1 MIVRRVESGDISS
14 VHKLILQ
21 LAQFEKAPNEV
32 ITTPET
38 LHHALNEMPNW
49 VFAWVCEDNNEII
62 GTAICYLRYS
72 TWKGTTL
79 YLEDLIV
86 TQNKRRTGAGTKLLN
101 EVIRFA
107 KQEKYK
113 RISWQVLDWN
123 INAIEFYNKFPIIK
137 DNEWVNIHLDL
148 I

>member
-1 MIVRRVESGDISS
+1 MIIRRAESEDISS
-14 VHKLILQ
+14 IHKLILE

-32 ITTPET
+32 ITTPDT
-38 LHHALNEMPNW
+38 LHQALEEIPNW

-62 GTAICYLRYS
+62 GVAICYLRYS
-72 TWKGTTL
+72 TWKGITL

-86 TQNKRRTGAGTKLLN
+86 TQNRRRSGAGTKLLN

-107 KQEKYK
+107 KQEKYT
-113 RISWQVLDWN
+113 RVSWQVLDWN
-123 INAIEFYNKFPIIK
+123 TKAIEFYNKYPIVK
-137 DNEWVNIHLDL
+137 DNEWINIHLDL

>member
-1 MIVRRVESGDISS
+1 MIICRAESEDIAAI
-14 VHKLILQ
+14 HKLIIE
-21 LAQFEKAPNEV
+21 LAQFEKASNEV
-32 ITTPET
+32 ITTSDN
-38 LHHALNEMPNW
+38 LHQALEEMPNW

-62 GTAICYLRYS
+62 GAAICYLRYS

-86 TQNKRRTGAGTKLLN
+86 THNKRGGGTGTKLLN

-107 KQEKYK
+107 KQENYT
-113 RISWQVLDWN
+113 RVSWQVLDWN
-123 INAIEFYNKFPIIK
+123 TNAIEFYKKYPIVR
-137 DNEWVNIHLDL
+137 DNEWINIHLDL

>member
-1 MIVRRVESGDISS
+1 MVVRKAGLEDIPSI
-14 VHKLILQ
+14 HKLIFE
-21 LAQFEKAPNEV
+21 LAQFEKASNEV
-32 ITTPET
+32 VTTPET
-38 LHHALNEMPNW
+38 LHQALEERPNW
-49 VFAWVCEDNNEII
+49 VFAWVCEDKNEII

-72 TWKGTTL
+72 TWKGITL
-79 YLEDLIV
+79 YLEDLVV
-86 TQNKRRTGAGTKLLN
+86 TQSERRTGVGSKLLN

-123 INAIEFYNKFPIIK
+123 VNAIEFYNRYPIIK
-137 DNEWVNIHLDL
+137 DNEWINIHLDL